1 MLRNMEKIWIGFVS
15 RMKLLISDER
25 ERRENTQNSVEIDE
39 ILETLELSVVVER
52 ASNWEIAESHVK
64 WCENKQELYGL
75 CAMVIE
81 RVYAVSID

>member
-52 ASNWEIAESHVK
+52 ASN
-64 WCENKQELYGL
+64 
-75 CAMVIE
+75 
-81 RVYAVSID
+81 